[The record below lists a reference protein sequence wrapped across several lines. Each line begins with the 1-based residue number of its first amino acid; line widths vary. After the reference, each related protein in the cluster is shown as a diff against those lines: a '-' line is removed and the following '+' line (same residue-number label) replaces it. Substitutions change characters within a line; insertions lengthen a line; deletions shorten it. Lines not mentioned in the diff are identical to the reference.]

1 MIYIFIFIALI
12 LLRYSLLGHP
22 RLQWQFYPLVLLFLY
37 IFTAF
42 RFQVGC
48 DWSTYYQIYQAFDV
62 IIERGYIALRE
73 PLWFLLMGALHKLDA
88 SFVWVNVMS
97 ATIFFLGIDRLA
109 RKTPDPLGFLIMLFP
124 ILIINI
130 PMSAIRQAAAL
141 GFLCYAFAAFLE
153 KKQKKYIF
161 FAIIATG
168 FHTSALLFI
177 PLVMFI
183 HGKNSYKRIIAAILI
198 ELPLL
203 GLMWLSSYVEA
214 KSKAYVGTGYD
225 AEAAIFRSGILAISA
240 LVFFLFYKNKW
251 KEQFP
256 YDYNFIHI
264 TSLAMLGN
272 FFIVFFSTVI
282 SDRLGYY
289 FITMQAILFARLPM
303 FERSQ
308 FRIFFV
314 AAPYLGLLLIFLVW
328 TSLSPH
334 FNSCYLPYQ
343 SWLFGLPGPIL

>member
-48 DWSTYYQIYQAFDV
+48 DWSTYYKIYQAFDV

-153 KKQKKYIF
+153 KKQKK
-161 FAIIATG
+161 
-168 FHTSALLFI
+168 
-177 PLVMFI
+177 
-183 HGKNSYKRIIAAILI
+183 
-198 ELPLL
+198 
-203 GLMWLSSYVEA
+203 
-214 KSKAYVGTGYD
+214 
-225 AEAAIFRSGILAISA
+225 
-240 LVFFLFYKNKW
+240 
-251 KEQFP
+251 
-256 YDYNFIHI
+256 
-264 TSLAMLGN
+264 
-272 FFIVFFSTVI
+272 
-282 SDRLGYY
+282 
-289 FITMQAILFARLPM
+289 
-303 FERSQ
+303 
-308 FRIFFV
+308 
-314 AAPYLGLLLIFLVW
+314 
-328 TSLSPH
+328 
-334 FNSCYLPYQ
+334 
-343 SWLFGLPGPIL
+343 